1 MHLFSFENL
10 FCTVSCFV
18 LFFIEEEG
26 ERRKG
31 RRGGG
36 EEEKEKKG
44 RERGGLYSHVYSLM

>member
-44 RERGGLYSHVYSLM
+44 RGELYSHVYSLM